1 MDHARIRRTTNASF
15 FVCQSAT
22 VRVFAAAIFGLF
34 LSVPD
39 AEPRLGAQGRQLES
53 AADFRQRLRNLAEL
67 SHDPCSPPSGR
78 EKDWDSASGEH
89 RLFSQAVH
97 MVTVR
102 LNGTPA
108 NAEQPKDRAAEALK
122 ELEALSAGINAAWPE
137 ENRFHFQILEVPP
150 VLVVKMTIRTDARY
164 FVFAAPDEDISG
176 KVQQFWQE
184 VGADDASLEHDS
196 ARSLVELF
204 ALHRGSSG
212 NARFLTKIESFG
224 CAGSIGVVYD
234 AREWNPKGMG
244 DLAKVIEQEGAFGL
258 DDKVR
263 GFPQIG
269 QLRTEGSR
277 ITLPYCWFSAI
288 DTWDNPSLCAVN
300 TYDLSRDKVRFRSR
314 IYNRPDLLP
323 VAKALEYAEQRDY
336 PAVLGYCASSQ
347 LARRLVREA
356 PPHVFAEDVRVT
368 RKGNGKERVELG
380 GGAYRFD
387 VERRSG
393 RWMVVAFGIQ

>member
-1 MDHARIRRTTNASF
+1 MDHARIRHTANASV
-15 FVCQSAT
+15 FVCQSAI
-22 VRVFAAAIFGLF
+22 VRVIAAAIFGLF
-34 LSVPD
+34 LSIPN
-39 AEPRLGAQGRQLES
+39 AEQCLGEQRRQLDS
-53 AADFRQRLRNLAEL
+53 MADFRQRLQNLAEL
-67 SHDPCSPPSGR
+67 SHDPCSSPAGR
-78 EKDWDSASGEH
+78 EKDWDSANGAH

-97 MVTVR
+97 MVTEG
-102 LNGTPA
+102 LNATPA
-108 NAEQPKDRAAEALK
+108 NAEQPKERAAEALE
-122 ELEALSAGINAAWPE
+122 ELEALSAEINGAWPE
-137 ENRFHFQILEVPP
+137 ENRFHFQILGVPP

-164 FVFAAPDEDISG
+164 FVFAAPDEDISR
-176 KVQQFWQE
+176 KVQQFWKE
-184 VGADDASLEHDS
+184 VGADDVSLEHD
-196 ARSLVELF
+196 APRSLVELF

-212 NARFLTKIESFG
+212 NARFLAKIESFG

-258 DDKVR
+258 DDKVP

-336 PAVLGYCASSQ
+336 RAVLGYCTSSQ

-368 RKGNGKERVELG
+368 RKGNRKERVELG
-380 GGAYRFD
+380 DGVYRFD

-393 RWMVVAFGIQ
+393 RWLVVGFSIQ